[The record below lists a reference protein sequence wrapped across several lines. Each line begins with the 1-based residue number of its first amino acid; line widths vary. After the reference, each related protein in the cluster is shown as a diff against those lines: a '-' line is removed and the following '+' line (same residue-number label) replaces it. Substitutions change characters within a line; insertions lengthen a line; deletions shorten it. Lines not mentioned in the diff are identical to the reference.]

1 MSLFTPRRRSRL
13 LLIGTGLLVT
23 VALLVGY
30 ARWTSAPSEVPAGP
44 SPVEPPA
51 ESPVAVI
58 AFGSCNKQYEEQPL
72 WAPIRSHT
80 PDVWIWL
87 GDNVYADTEDMSDLR
102 ADYEQQRAHPGY
114 AALRAEAEV
123 IGTWD
128 DHDYGTND
136 GDRTYPK
143 RDSSQQIFLDFLD
156 VSPQDPRRQREGVY
170 STHSYGPPD
179 QRVKVILLDTRYH
192 RDTLQYLG
200 DPDRLYAPRPGGDL
214 LGEAQWAWLERELRD
229 TAAQVHVIGT
239 SIQAVGAEHRWEKWA
254 DFPDARQRLFD
265 VIRESNAPGVVLIS
279 GDRHRGELSRHDDAI
294 GYPLYELTSSGLT
307 HYSPSPG
314 ERNRHRVGELIQAL
328 HFGILTFDFDAPDP
342 TIGLQLRGLGD
353 TLLLDHSVPLSTL
366 QPGGDGQM

>member
-1 MSLFTPRRRSRL
+1 MSFSAPRPRSRL
-13 LLIGTGLLVT
+13 VLIGTGLLVS

-30 ARWTSAPSEVPAGP
+30 VTWSPPSKTWRTLPEAPPETSPIK
-44 SPVEPPA
+44 
-51 ESPVAVI
+51 VI

-72 WAPIRSHT
+72 WSPTRSHD

-87 GDNVYADTEDMSDLR
+87 GDNVYADTEDMSKMR
-102 ADYEQQRAHPGY
+102 ANYQQQRANPGY
-114 AALRAEAEV
+114 AALQAETKV

-128 DHDYGTND
+128 DHDYGVND

-156 VSPQDPRRQREGVY
+156 VPPNDPRRERKGVY

-192 RDTLQYLG
+192 RDTLRYLG

-214 LGEAQWAWLERELRD
+214 LGEAQWTWLERELRGRD
-229 TAAQVHVIGT
+229 AQVHVIGT

-307 HYSPSPG
+307 HVSPSPG
-314 ERNRHRVGELIQAL
+314 ERNRHRVGDLVQAL
-328 HFGILTFDFDAPDP
+328 HFGLLMFDFDAPDP
-342 TIGLQLRGLGD
+342 TIRLQLRGVGD
-353 TLLLDHSVPLSTL
+353 TLLLDHSVSLSTL
-366 QPGGDGQM
+366 HPGDNER